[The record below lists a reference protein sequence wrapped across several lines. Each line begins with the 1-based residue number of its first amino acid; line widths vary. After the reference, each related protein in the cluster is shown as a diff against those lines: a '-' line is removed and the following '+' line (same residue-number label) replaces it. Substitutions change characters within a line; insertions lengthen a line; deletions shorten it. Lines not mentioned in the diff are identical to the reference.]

1 MKYLKNKFNN
11 RLLIS
16 MFVLITI
23 LTGCDKDLPNTDE
36 KQISDEGLTVDANE
50 GGFLLPGMMNNLVPT
65 SAGNYQAYQNH
76 NGDAFSGYL
85 SSPTPFQGNIQNR
98 TYAMS
103 DTWNNRVWLNP
114 TGNVLNQW
122 VQMNKK
128 GFDTK
133 YPDLYAIGLI
143 CKVYVGHTLVDVLGP
158 VPYTKYGSSSEV
170 VFDDEEA
177 SYNAFFMELDWAVK
191 ALTAA
196 EDANAGADQL
206 RFAKFDKSLYAG
218 DYRKWAKAANTLRL
232 RLAIRISKVNPA
244 KAKTEAEAA
253 VSHKYGVIEATDGQ
267 FAIIPPTTH
276 PLEQMT
282 FAWSD
287 VRLGAAIETYLTGLN
302 DPRLPKYALPALD
315 PTLGGKIRGFRNGIA
330 ISSKDTYVN
339 FSQPNFATNTPVKVI
354 DGAESYFLRAEGVLR
369 GWNMGGKTAQEFY
382 ETGVRAS
389 FSQNGVSGI
398 DAYLNDNTSTQN
410 AFVDPKNPVNNSP
423 AISTITVK
431 WDESATFE
439 RKLERVLTQKWIA
452 MYPEGREAWAE
463 FRRTGYPKMYLN
475 VVNNSNGVIPA
486 NDYIKRLTYPT
497 SITNASKAAVDAA
510 VAKYLNGKDNAFS
523 PIWWDVD

>member
-1 MKYLKNKFNN
+1 MLG
-11 RLLIS
+11 LS
-16 MFVLITI
+16 MLITI
-23 LTGCDKDLPNTDE
+23 FISCDKDLPNADE
-36 KQISDEGLTVDANE
+36 KLISDQGLTVDANE

-65 SAGNYQAYQNH
+65 SAANYQAYQNH

-103 DTWNNRVWLNP
+103 DTWNNRVWNNP
-114 TGNVLNQW
+114 TSNVLNQW

-143 CKVYVGHTLVDVLGP
+143 CKAYVGHTLVDVLGP
-158 VPYTKYGSSSEV
+158 VPYTRYGQSSEV
-170 VFDDEEA
+170 EFDDEETA
-177 SYNAFFMELDWAVK
+177 YNAFFTELKWAAD

-196 EDANAGADQL
+196 EDANPSADQI
-206 RFAKFDKSLYAG
+206 RFAKFDKSLFGG
-218 DYRKWAKAANTLRL
+218 DYKQWAKVANTLRL
-232 RLAIRISKVNPA
+232 RLAIRISKVDPA
-244 KAKTEAEAA
+244 RAKTEAEAA
-253 VSHKYGVIEATDGQ
+253 VSHKFGVLESSDGQ
-267 FAIIPPTTH
+267 FAIMPPTTH
-276 PLEQMT
+276 PLEQIT

-287 VRLGAAIETYLTGLN
+287 VRLGASIETYLTGFN
-302 DPRLPKYALPALD
+302 DPRLPKYALPATD
-315 PTLGGKIRGFRNGIA
+315 PDLGGQIRGFRNGIA

-339 FSQPNFATNTPVKVI
+339 FSQPNFSTNTPVKVI

-369 GWNMGGKTAQEFY
+369 GWNMGGGTAKEFY
-382 ETGVRAS
+382 ENGVRAS
-389 FSQNGVSGI
+389 FAQNGVGGA
-398 DAYLNDNTSTQN
+398 DAYLADDVSTQT

-423 AISTITVK
+423 AISTITIK
-431 WDESATFE
+431 WDENDTPE
-439 RKLERVLTQKWIA
+439 RKLERIITQKWIS

-463 FRRTGYPKMYLN
+463 FRRTGYPKLYLN

-486 NDYIKRLTYPT
+486 DDYIKRLTYPT
-497 SITNASKAAVDAA
+497 AITNASRAAVDAA
-510 VAKYLNGKDNAFS
+510 VNKYLDGKDTPFT

>member
-1 MKYLKNKFNN
+1 MKNLRNKINN
-11 RLLIS
+11 SLLS
-16 MFVLITI
+16 SLFVLITI
-23 LTGCDKDLPNTDE
+23 LTGCEEDLPNADE
-36 KQISDEGLTVDANE
+36 KQVSDKQMEADAYE
-50 GGFLLPGMMNNLVPT
+50 GGVLLPGMMNNLVPT

-76 NGDAFSGYL
+76 NGDAFAGYL
-85 SSPTPFQGNIQNR
+85 SSPTPFQGNVQNR

-103 DTWNNRVWLNP
+103 DTWNNRVWINPTSFVLNP
-114 TGNVLNQW
+114 W
-122 VQMNKK
+122 VQTFKK
-128 GFDTK
+128 GYDKK

-143 CKVYVGHTLVDVLGP
+143 CKVYAGHALVDVLGP
-158 VPYTKYGSSSEV
+158 VPYTKYGLASEV
-170 VFDDEEA
+170 EFDDEET
-177 SYNAFFMELDWAVK
+177 SYNAFFTELDWAVK

-196 EDANAGADQL
+196 EDANPNADQL
-206 RFAKFDKSLYAG
+206 RFKKFDKSVFAG
-218 DYRKWAKAANTLRL
+218 DYKKWAKAANTLRL
-232 RLAIRISKVNPA
+232 RLAMRISKVNPA
-244 KAKTEAEAA
+244 KAKAEAEAA
-253 VSHKYGVIEATDGQ
+253 VNHKFGVLEIADGQ

-287 VRLGAAIETYLTGLN
+287 VRLGAAIETYLTGFG

-315 PTLGGKIRGFRNGIA
+315 PALGGQIRGFRNGIA
-330 ISSKDTYVN
+330 ISVKDTYVN

-354 DGAESYFLRAEGVLR
+354 DVAESYFLRAEGVLR
-369 GWNMGGKTAQEFY
+369 GWNMGSGTAQQFY
-382 ETGVRAS
+382 EAGVRAS
-389 FSQNGVSGI
+389 FTQNGVGGV
-398 DAYLNDNTSTQN
+398 DAYLANSTSTQT

-423 AISTITVK
+423 AISTITIK
-431 WDESATFE
+431 WEENASFE
-439 RKLERVLTQKWIA
+439 RKLERIMTQKWIA

-497 SITNASKAAVDAA
+497 SITNASKAAVDVA
-510 VAKYLNGKDNAFS
+510 VSKYLGGKDNAFT